1 MTCTHINGPLEYWMA
16 PNDPTASEVPD
27 PGVIGIYNRFYNS
40 ASGELWQCLDPSIG
54 SQVWSKISQIQ
65 SDWDQS
71 NSASLDFIQNKPTFS
86 ARSFSTPT
94 FSSATT
100 ATQLS
105 ATRDAT
111 VQYVFDAAMTTLL
124 TTQGITATLRYADN
138 SGMST
143 NVVTVASST
152 ISTGGILSLDIT
164 NSLPLAGIIP
174 AGKYRQVT
182 FSTSGGATAPSA
194 LASGQEVLI

>member
-1 MTCTHINGPLEYWMA
+1 MA
-16 PNDPTASEVPD
+16 PNNPTVSEVPES
-27 PGVIGIYNRFYNS
+27 GTIGIYNRFYNS
-40 ASGELWQCLDPSIG
+40 VSKDMWECLDPTFG
-54 SQVWSKISQIQ
+54 SQVWAKISQIQ
-65 SDWDQS
+65 SDWNQA
-71 NSASLDFIQNKPTFS
+71 NSASLDFIKNKPTFPT
-86 ARSFSTPT
+86 RSFSTPT
-94 FSSATT
+94 FNSATT

-105 ATRDAT
+105 TTRDAN

-143 NVVTVASST
+143 NVVTVSSNT
-152 ISTGGILSLDIT
+152 INTGGILSLTIN
-164 NSLPLAGIIP
+164 NSLQLSGIIP